1 MTDTVRAVSP
11 LDDFREI
18 GDVSIEV
25 WRKVLADAASPL
37 LPVVD
42 GCWAACKGH
51 TLLALSVAYKETALG
66 KQGMGP
72 RIKNA
77 LGLMASDGSTLLSF
91 ERWEDGFAEFARR
104 IRDVNYKGGVYPD
117 GCNFERYTVTYV
129 GGPRCFTSRGKE
141 CANGET
147 WAAPETASIN
157 LYLQQGMDRMTE
169 WRKLEQTL
177 QQPVPPA
184 PVVKNPFPTPKL
196 YDLSANAATFALS
209 SACVAK
215 IRSNK
220 FAGRPYGVKGIVL
233 HIQEGTSK
241 GSLGWWCNGPNV
253 QASSSV
259 MTQHDGSV
267 LRIIYDTDGPWTN
280 GDVQNPTARGR
291 QLLSKVPNVNPN
303 RYTVTLEAEGY
314 SKDPM
319 GEAQIQ
325 AICWMCAQWLNR
337 HNLKI
342 SDIYRH
348 SDINSVTRANCPG
361 GYFDEV
367 IKRLTQAAH
376 DHGLP
381 WI

>member
-77 LGLMASDGSTLLSF
+77 LGLMASDGGTLLSF

-104 IRDVNYKGGVYPD
+104 IRDVNYKNGVYPE

-129 GGPRCFTSRGKE
+129 GGPRCFTSRGQE

-147 WAAPETASIN
+147 WNPPEKASVN
-157 LYLQQGMDRMTE
+157 LYMQQGMDRMTE
-169 WRKLEQTL
+169 WRRMEQTL
-177 QQPVPPA
+177 QQP
-184 PVVKNPFPTPKL
+184 PVVNKNPFPTPKL
-196 YDLSANAATFALS
+196 YDISADATTFGISQWCAT
-209 SACVAK
+209 K
-215 IRSNK
+215 IRNNK
-220 FAGRPYGVKGIVL
+220 FAGRPAGIKGIVL
-233 HIQEGTSK
+233 HIQEGTSR
-241 GSLGWWCNGPNV
+241 GSLNWWCNGPNV
-253 QASSSV
+253 QASSHI
-259 MTQHDGSV
+259 MAQKDGSI
-267 LRIIYDTDGPWTN
+267 LRIVYDTDGAWTN
-280 GDVQNPTARGR
+280 GDVQNPSARGKE
-291 QLLSKVPNVNPN
+291 LMATAPNVNPN
-303 RYTVTLEAEGY
+303 RYTLTIEAEGY
-314 SKDPM
+314 TNDTMPA
-319 GEAQIQ
+319 AQVD
-325 AICWMCAQWLNR
+325 AICWMCATWMVR

-342 SDIYRH
+342 KDIYRH
-348 SDINSVTRANCPG
+348 ADINSVSRANCPG
-361 GYFDEV
+361 KYFDVV
-367 IKRLTQAAH
+367 IQRLTDVAKQQ
-376 DHGLP
+376 GLP
-381 WI
+381 WL